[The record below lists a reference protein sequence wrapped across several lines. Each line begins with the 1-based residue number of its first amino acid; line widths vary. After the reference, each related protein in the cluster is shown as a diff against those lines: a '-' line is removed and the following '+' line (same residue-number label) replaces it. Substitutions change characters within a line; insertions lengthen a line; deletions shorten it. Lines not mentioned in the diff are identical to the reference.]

1 VGSSLLRGE
10 LPCGGEVRGT
20 DSAGWIVG
28 VALHPVRVL
37 AVLYTA
43 LDPHIEEGRKAS
55 KSAH

>member
-1 VGSSLLRGE
+1 MLRGE